1 VKMLTGFNFS
11 TKTSDLGR
19 GTTHVERAPT
29 GGDEQGRPSDAAHRL
44 GAVPGRIRDEDV
56 QLVKERA
63 DIAEV
68 IGDHVTLRNA
78 GGGNFKGLCPFH
90 DEKSPSFSVRPS
102 VGSYHC
108 FGCGEGGDV
117 ISFVMKLDHLSFAE
131 TVERLAARY
140 NIALR
145 YEEGGSGPGPQA
157 GQRSRL
163 IEAHKAAAQFYAEQL
178 ATPPAQPARDFLTER
193 GFDAHAAEHFGVGFA
208 PQDWDSLTRHLRGR
222 SFTQEELVAG
232 GLSNNGQRGPIDRF
246 KGRLLWPIR
255 DITGDVIGF
264 GARRIFDD
272 DRIEAKYVNT
282 PDTPIYKK
290 SMVLYGVDL
299 AKKEIAR
306 RMQAVVVEG
315 YTDVMACHLAG
326 IETAIATCGTS
337 FGEDHIRVLRRLLMD
352 QNEFRGEVV
361 FTFDGDSA
369 GQKAAE
375 RAFTF
380 DQRFTTQTFVAV
392 EPTGADPCELRQA
405 KGDLAVRDLIA
416 NRVPLFEFAIKAS
429 LARYDLDTPEG
440 RTSATPAAMDVVR
453 KIRDVSLRTAYA
465 RQLSGWLGLPDPDE
479 LVVHARG
486 GTNQIGRYARTVAPD
501 DPALRF
507 ERDALKVV
515 LQAPHLADASFD
527 GLDRSVFTAPVYA
540 AVRDAVAAAGGLASA
555 GDGGAAWVARVE
567 TAAADDDVRH
577 LARELAVEPIP
588 SDDAAAQR
596 WAVEVVARLEELAL
610 TRTITDVKSRLQ
622 RINPVEQVGDYN
634 RLFAEL
640 IALEARRREM
650 RDRAIGTL

>member
-1 VKMLTGFNFS
+1 
-11 TKTSDLGR
+11 
-19 GTTHVERAPT
+19 
-29 GGDEQGRPSDAAHRL
+29 
-44 GAVPGRIRDEDV
+44 VPGRIRDEDV
-56 QLVKERA
+56 VLVKERA
-63 DIAEV
+63 DVAEV
-68 IGDHVTLRNA
+68 VGDYVTLRSA

-102 VGSYHC
+102 VGSFHC

-145 YEEGGSGPGPQA
+145 YEEGGSAPNRQA

-178 ATPPAQPARDFLTER
+178 ATAAAGPAREFLTDR
-193 GFDAHAAEHFGVGFA
+193 GFDQAAAEHFGVGFA
-208 PQDWDSLTRHLRGR
+208 PKDWDSLTRHLRGR
-222 SFTQEELVAG
+222 GFTQDELVAG

-290 SMVLYGVDL
+290 STVLYGVDL

-326 IETAIATCGTS
+326 VETAIATCGTS
-337 FGEDHIRVLRRLLMD
+337 FGEDHIKVLRRLLMD

-416 NRVPLFEFAIKAS
+416 GRVPLFQFAIRTAILGRK
-429 LARYDLDTPEG
+429 DINLDTAEG
-440 RTSATPAAMDVVR
+440 RTRALEQAIPIVARIRDMSLRDDYARQLAGWVGVPEPLEVVTRVRNYREGPERANARRSSAPAQSATPAASPHR
-453 KIRDVSLRTAYA
+453 R
-465 RQLSGWLGLPDPDE
+465 PDP
-479 LVVHARG
+479 R
-486 GTNQIGRYARTVAPD
+486 
-501 DPALRF
+501 DPALAM
-507 ERDALKVV
+507 ERGALKVV
-515 LQAPHLADASFD
+515 LQTPQLAAESFD
-527 GLDRSVFTAPVYA
+527 ALHAAVFTSAAYA
-540 AVRDAVAAAGGLASA
+540 AVRDAVAAAGGVASA
-555 GDGGAAWVARVE
+555 DAGGATWVARVE
-567 TAAADDDVRH
+567 TAAADDDVRR
-577 LARELAVEPIP
+577 LARELAVEPMP
-588 SDDAAAQR
+588 SDEGAQQQY
-596 WAVEVVARLEELAL
+596 AVEVLARLEELDV
-610 TRTITDVKSRLQ
+610 TRTIADVKSRLQ
-622 RINPVEQVGDYN
+622 RINPVEQTTEYN

-640 IALEARRREM
+640 ISLEAHRREL
-650 RDRAIGTL
+650 RDKAIGTL

>member
-1 VKMLTGFNFS
+1 M
-11 TKTSDLGR
+11 
-19 GTTHVERAPT
+19 
-29 GGDEQGRPSDAAHRL
+29 
-44 GAVPGRIRDEDV
+44 PGRIRDEDV
-56 QLVKERA
+56 VLVKERA
-63 DIAEV
+63 DLAEV
-68 IGDHVTLRNA
+68 VGDYVTLRSA

-102 VGSYHC
+102 VGSFHC

-145 YEEGGSGPGPQA
+145 YEEGGAAPQRQP

-163 IEAHKAAAQFYAEQL
+163 VEAHKAAAQFYAEQL
-178 ATPPAQPARDFLTER
+178 ATPAAGPAREFLTER
-193 GFDAHAAEHFGVGFA
+193 GFDQAAAEHFGVGFA
-208 PQDWDSLTRHLRGR
+208 PKDWDALTRHLRGR
-222 SFTQEELVAG
+222 GFTQEELVIG

-282 PDTPIYKK
+282 PETPIYKK
-290 SMVLYGVDL
+290 STVLYGVDL
-299 AKKEIAR
+299 AKKDIAR

-326 IETAIATCGTS
+326 VETAIATCGTS
-337 FGEDHIRVLRRLLMD
+337 FGEEHIKVLRRLLMD

-375 RAFTF
+375 RAFAF

-405 KGDLAVRDLIA
+405 KGDLAGRDLIA
-416 NRVPLFEFAIKAS
+416 NRVPLFEFAIRTAILGRK
-429 LARYDLDTPEG
+429 DINLDTAEG
-440 RTSATPAAMDVVR
+440 RSRALEQAIPIVAR
-453 KIRDVSLRTAYA
+453 IRDMSLRDDYA
-465 RQLSGWLGLPDPDE
+465 RQLAGWVGVPEPLEVVTRVRSYRPAPERSGERGRPAPEQPAAEAAPARHARPDP
-479 LVVHARG
+479 R
-486 GTNQIGRYARTVAPD
+486 
-501 DPALRF
+501 DPALAM
-507 ERDALKVV
+507 ERGALKVV
-515 LQAPHLADASFD
+515 LQAPRLAAESFD
-527 GLDRSVFTAPVYA
+527 ALDAGVFTSRAYA
-540 AVRDAVAAAGGLASA
+540 AVRDAVAAAGGVMTADA
-555 GDGGAAWVARVE
+555 GGATWVARVE
-567 TAAADDDVRH
+567 DAAADDDVRR

-588 SDDAAAQR
+588 TDEAAQQR
-596 WAVEVVARLEELAL
+596 YATEVLARLEELAV
-610 TRTITDVKSRLQ
+610 TRTIADVKSRLQ
-622 RINPVEQVGDYN
+622 RINPVDQTTEYN

-640 IALEARRREM
+640 ISLEAHRREL
-650 RDRAIGTL
+650 RDRSIGTL

>member
-1 VKMLTGFNFS
+1 V
-11 TKTSDLGR
+11 
-19 GTTHVERAPT
+19 A
-29 GGDEQGRPSDAAHRL
+29 
-44 GAVPGRIRDEDV
+44 GRIRDEDV
-56 QLVKERA
+56 VLVKERA
-63 DIAEV
+63 DLSEV
-68 IGDHVTLRNA
+68 IGDHVTLRPA

-102 VGSYHC
+102 VGSWHC
-108 FGCGEGGDV
+108 FGCQEGGDV

-145 YEEGGSGPGPQA
+145 YEDGGHTPNRQP

-163 IEAHKAAAQFYAEQL
+163 VEAHKVAAQFYVEQL
-178 ATPPAQPARDFLTER
+178 ATPAAAAARGFLAER
-193 GFDAHAAEHFGVGFA
+193 GFDAAAAEHFGVGFA
-208 PQDWDSLTRHLRGR
+208 PKDWDSLSRHLRGR
-222 SFTQEELVAG
+222 GFTAEELMAG
-232 GLSNNGQRGPIDRF
+232 GLASSGQRGPIDRF

-255 DITGDVIGF
+255 DITGEVIGF
-264 GARRIFDD
+264 GARRLFED

-290 SMVLYGVDL
+290 STVLYGVDL

-326 IETAIATCGTS
+326 VDTAIATCGTS
-337 FGEDHIRVLRRLLMD
+337 FGEDHIKVLRRLLMD
-352 QNEFRGEVV
+352 QNEFRGEVI
-361 FTFDGDSA
+361 FTFDGDAA

-380 DQRFTTQTFVAV
+380 DQRFTTQTYVAV

-405 KGDLAVRDLIA
+405 KGDLAVRDLVA
-416 NRVPLFEFAIKAS
+416 RRVPLFEFAIKAS
-429 LARYDLDTPEG
+429 IGRYDLNTPEG
-440 RTSATPAAMDVVR
+440 RTSATPAAMEVVR

-486 GTNQIGRYARTVAPD
+486 GTNQIGRFTTSVAPD

-515 LQAPHLADASFD
+515 LQSPDLADASFD

-540 AVRDAVAAAGGLASA
+540 AVRDAVVAAGGVAA
-555 GDGGAAWVARVE
+555 AVGGGAGWVARVE
-567 TAAADDDVRH
+567 AAAADDDVRR
-577 LARELAVEPIP
+577 LTRELAVEPLAT
-588 SDDAAAQR
+588 SDAAAPR
-596 WAVEVVARLEELAL
+596 YATEVIVRLEELAA
-610 TRTITDVKSRLQ
+610 TRAIADRKSRLQ
-622 RINPVEQVGDYN
+622 RINPVEEPGGYN

-640 IALEARRREM
+640 VALEQHRREL
-650 RDRAIGTL
+650 REKAIGIL

>member
-1 VKMLTGFNFS
+1 
-11 TKTSDLGR
+11 
-19 GTTHVERAPT
+19 
-29 GGDEQGRPSDAAHRL
+29 
-44 GAVPGRIRDEDV
+44 VPGRIRDEDV
-56 QLVKERA
+56 LLVKERA
-63 DIAEV
+63 DLAEV
-68 IGDHVTLRNA
+68 VGDHVTLRSA

-102 VGSYHC
+102 VGSFHC

-145 YEEGGSGPGPQA
+145 YEDGGPGPARQS
-157 GQRSRL
+157 GLRSKL
-163 IEAHKAAAQFYAEQL
+163 IEAHKIAAEFYAEQL
-178 ATPPAQPARDFLTER
+178 ATPAAQLARDFLTER
-193 GFDAHAAEHFGVGFA
+193 GFDADAAAHFGVGFA
-208 PQDWDSLTRHLRGR
+208 PQDWDSLSKHLRGR
-222 SFTQEELVAG
+222 GFTQEELVAG
-232 GLSNNGQRGPIDRF
+232 GLSNNGQRGPMDRF

-290 SMVLYGVDL
+290 STVLYGVDL

-380 DQRFTTQTFVAV
+380 DQNFTTQTFVAV

-405 KGDLAVRDLIA
+405 KGDIAVRDLIA

-440 RTSATPAAMDVVR
+440 RTSATPAAMAVVQ

-479 LVVHARG
+479 LVSHARG
-486 GTNQIGRYARTVAPD
+486 GTNQIGRFTRIVAPD

-515 LQAPHLADASFD
+515 LQAPHLADVSFD
-527 GLDRSVFTAPVYA
+527 ELDRSVFTAPAYA
-540 AVRDAVAAAGGLASA
+540 AIRDAIAAAGGVAAAGG
-555 GDGGAAWVARVE
+555 GGAGWVARIE
-567 TAAADDDVRH
+567 AAATDDDIRR

-588 SDDAAAQR
+588 SDDAAQQR
-596 WAVEVVARLEELAL
+596 WAVEVLARLEELAL
-610 TRTITDVKSRLQ
+610 TRTITDLKSRLQ
-622 RINPVEQVGDYN
+622 RINPVDQVGDYN

-650 RDRAIGTL
+650 RDKAIGTL

>member
-1 VKMLTGFNFS
+1 M
-11 TKTSDLGR
+11 
-19 GTTHVERAPT
+19 
-29 GGDEQGRPSDAAHRL
+29 
-44 GAVPGRIRDEDV
+44 
-56 QLVKERA
+56 LVKERA

-108 FGCGEGGDV
+108 FGCSEGGDV

-145 YEEGGSGPGPQA
+145 YEEGGSAPGRQS

-193 GFDAHAAEHFGVGFA
+193 GFDQQAADHFGVGFA
-208 PQDWDSLTRHLRGR
+208 PQDWDALTRHLRGR
-222 SFTQEELVAG
+222 GFTQEELVAG

-255 DITGDVIGF
+255 DITGEVIGF

-282 PDTPIYKK
+282 PETPIYKK
-290 SMVLYGVDL
+290 STVLYGVDL
-299 AKKEIAR
+299 AKKEIAK

-352 QNEFRGEVV
+352 QDEFRGEVV
-361 FTFDGDSA
+361 FTFDGDAA

-380 DQRFTTQTFVAV
+380 DQKFTTQTFVAV

-440 RTSATPAAMDVVR
+440 RTSATPRRWTSYARSATSRCARPTRVSCPGGSGCLTPTSSSCTPAAAPTRSAAMPGSSR
-453 KIRDVSLRTAYA
+453 PTIPRCASNATPSRWCCRRRISPTPRSTGSTARSSPLPPTPPSATPWQRPAALRQPAA
-465 RQLSGWLGLPDPDE
+465 E
-479 LVVHARG
+479 ARG
-486 GTNQIGRYARTVAPD
+486 GWR
-501 DPALRF
+501 
-507 ERDALKVV
+507 
-515 LQAPHLADASFD
+515 
-527 GLDRSVFTAPVYA
+527 
-540 AVRDAVAAAGGLASA
+540 
-555 GDGGAAWVARVE
+555 AW
-567 TAAADDDVRH
+567 
-577 LARELAVEPIP
+577 
-588 SDDAAAQR
+588 
-596 WAVEVVARLEELAL
+596 
-610 TRTITDVKSRLQ
+610 
-622 RINPVEQVGDYN
+622 
-634 RLFAEL
+634 
-640 IALEARRREM
+640 RRR
-650 RDRAIGTL
+650 RPTTTYVAWPASSRSSPSRAMTQHSSGGPSRCWPASRSSPSRARSPT

>member
-1 VKMLTGFNFS
+1 V
-11 TKTSDLGR
+11 
-19 GTTHVERAPT
+19 
-29 GGDEQGRPSDAAHRL
+29 
-44 GAVPGRIRDEDV
+44 
-56 QLVKERA
+56 LVKERA
-63 DIAEV
+63 DLAEV
-68 IGDHVTLRNA
+68 VGDHVTLRSA

-102 VGSYHC
+102 VGSFHC

-117 ISFVMKLDHLSFAE
+117 ISFVMKLEHLSFAE

-145 YEEGGSGPGPQA
+145 YEEGGPSPGRQS
-157 GQRSRL
+157 GQRARL
-163 IEAHKAAAQFYAEQL
+163 LEAHKAAAQFYAEQL
-178 ATPPAQPARDFLTER
+178 ATPAAKVAREFLTER
-193 GFDAHAAEHFGVGFA
+193 GFDQQAAEHFGVGFA
-208 PQDWDSLTRHLRGR
+208 PQEWDSLTKHLRGR
-222 SFTQEELVAG
+222 GFSQEEMVAG

-282 PDTPIYKK
+282 PETPIYKK
-290 SMVLYGVDL
+290 STVLYGVDL

-326 IETAIATCGTS
+326 VETAIATCGTS
-337 FGEDHIRVLRRLLMD
+337 FGEEHIRVLRRLLMD

-380 DQRFTTQTFVAV
+380 DQKFTTQTFVAV

-429 LARYDLDTPEG
+429 IARYDLDTPEG
-440 RTSATPAAMDVVR
+440 RTSATPAAMGVVQ

-479 LVVHARG
+479 LVSRARG
-486 GTNQIGRYARTVAPD
+486 GTNQIGRYARVVSPD

-515 LQAPHLADASFD
+515 LQTPRFADPLFD
-527 GLDRSVFTAPVYA
+527 GLDRSVFTAPAYA
-540 AVRDAVAAAGGLASA
+540 AVRDAVAAAGGLAAA
-555 GDGGAAWVARVE
+555 GPGGGAWVARVE
-567 TAAADDDVRH
+567 TAAADDDVRR

-588 SDDAAAQR
+588 SDETAQQR
-596 WAVEVVARLEELAL
+596 WAVEVLARLEELAL
-610 TRTITDVKSRLQ
+610 TRTIADLKSRLQ
-622 RINPVEQVGDYN
+622 RINPVEQVSDYN

-640 IALEARRREM
+640 IALEARRREL
-650 RDRAIGTL
+650 RDKAIGTL